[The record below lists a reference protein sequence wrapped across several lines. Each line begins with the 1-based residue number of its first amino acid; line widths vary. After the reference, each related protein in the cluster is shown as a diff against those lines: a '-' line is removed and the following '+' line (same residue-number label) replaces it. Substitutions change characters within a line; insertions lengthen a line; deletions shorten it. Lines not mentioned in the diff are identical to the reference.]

1 MIENTHIG
9 RKTDYLWLNQYRDR
23 QESLDK
29 SIPILHHFLRAQK
42 KDYCILVVEQA
53 DQNFFN
59 KALLMNAGAL
69 ESKRFGD
76 FNCFIFHDVDM
87 LPEVAELDYSCRANP
102 THLSPSVSKFFYN
115 LNYGTDFGG
124 VVALTKLQFE
134 HVNGYSNRFW
144 GWGAEDDEMNQRIYS
159 SGLTREAADPMLG
172 RFTMLE
178 HQHSWSFDPSHKITM
193 STNDVIFREIRQ
205 KYKWSRN
212 DELGSKP
219 NDWKMDGLNTAKF
232 KVVNATE
239 MNGYIH
245 MYTDVSLIRKL
256 FTLTSHK
263 ILINI

>member
-1 MIENTHIG
+1 
-9 RKTDYLWLNQYRDR
+9 
-23 QESLDK
+23 
-29 SIPILHHFLRAQK
+29 
-42 KDYCILVVEQA
+42 
-53 DQNFFN
+53 
-59 KALLMNAGAL
+59 MNAGAL
-69 ESKRFGD
+69 ESNRFGD

-87 LPEVAELDYSCRANP
+87 LPEVNELDYSCRANP

-219 NDWKMDGLNTAKF
+219 NDWKMDGLNTAKY

-256 FTLTSHK
+256 FTLTSNK
-263 ILINI
+263 ISDPYLNYRLMPKRKCLLAIRIVCKRFCLFPAFNYISFLNKLHIVL

>member
-1 MIENTHIG
+1 MNILESIEKI
-9 RKTDYLWLNQYRDR
+9 DYRRLNLYRDR
-23 QESLDK
+23 QESLDT
-29 SIPILHHFLRAQK
+29 SIPILHHFLRSQK

-69 ESKRFGD
+69 ESNRFGD